1 MKKGK
6 TVFEVEGTKD
16 VKPMAH
22 GTMVSSFNMA
32 ALVTGEGSG
41 GMYHEA
47 RWASR
52 RTMHSLEDRQ
62 KGTEFKM
69 KGMKNYKKP
78 SG

>member
-1 MKKGK
+1 
-6 TVFEVEGTKD
+6 
-16 VKPMAH
+16 
-22 GTMVSSFNMA
+22 MVSSLNMA

-52 RTMHSLEDRQ
+52 RTMQGLDDRQ

-69 KGMKNYKKP
+69 TGLKNYKKP

>member
-1 MKKGK
+1 LKKGK

-32 ALVTGEGSG
+32 SLVTGEGSG

-52 RTMHSLEDRQ
+52 RTMQGLEDRQ